1 LIAAGLQDILQR
13 MKAALDQ
20 CHRSLSA
27 HSRDAMPFGDTQKF
41 QRICGHSPPHPA
53 CKKINLIANP
63 LRTSNLRNREYQMNT
78 VYDPG
83 DIA

>member
-1 LIAAGLQDILQR
+1 
-13 MKAALDQ
+13 MP
-20 CHRSLSA
+20 SLVVGPLT
-27 HSRDAMPFGDTQKF
+27 DAMPFGDTQEF

-53 CKKINLIANP
+53 CKKIILIANP
-63 LRTSNLRNREYQMNT
+63 LRTSNLRNRGYQMNA